1 MQIWLLLVMDGHGG
15 GITVDDFQL
24 AAKRAEAAYSPAEWL
39 SLGQRGRSAAI
50 YKELREIDHQAA
62 ERLARKIET
71 ARRHVR
77 EGEVRLARQ
86 EAILSK
92 LQTHNY
98 SRATA
103 TARDALDAIRNSF
116 HLAKQH
122 LRQVDS

>member
-1 MQIWLLLVMDGHGG
+1 MAGN
-15 GITVDDFQL
+15 DFQL
-24 AAKRAEAAYSPAEWL
+24 AAKRAEAAHSPAEWL

-92 LQTHNY
+92 LQGCVFLCSVNGLADAEHRKSGTSPFPIATMLAADN
-98 SRATA
+98 SRC
-103 TARDALDAIRNSF
+103 RRHALHHTMSR
-116 HLAKQH
+116 
-122 LRQVDS
+122 